1 MNNINKIAALACI
14 ALMGGMSACTDGND
28 WDADGSYAGTF
39 RPTSISC
46 EQTGKGETTVMFTFG
61 SVPGAT
67 SYQIEA
73 ATDTITADEV
83 NPDNIVAEVT
93 KSPATVDGFKME
105 TTYWTRIRA
114 ISPSG
119 NSKWIAAKKFTTE
132 AINVINSDL
141 TETTMTSVTVRWTGG
156 TALSKATI
164 EKQEELVR
172 EIEPTEEQKAA
183 GEMKI
188 TELQP
193 ATIYT
198 IKLWNGENRV
208 GMVSVITQS
217 GGPTGDYNITFDP
230 ASTMGEQLADVAAK
244 AAEDG
249 NDEYTVTVIIP
260 AGVEAMI
267 ADKPAEESTDEASA
281 LTLPAGMSVTFYG
294 ERGNAMDVVTIYK
307 SLNLDGRHSVVK
319 FQNLTVTGTDYG
331 FNQKCEIVRDVVV
344 GDVVVGAISVDSLI
358 FADCNIIDFAEQTF
372 IRTQGTAANAGQFG
386 NITLDNCVVTNCATK
401 YSFITLDGARAE
413 SIEIKNCTFNGINTN
428 DGKAFLSANKCT
440 SVPSSVKISDC
451 TFYNITS
458 NYFLDFKNDGT
469 AKMPETLMLTN
480 VLWGK
485 SAKPAASTKFIQASE
500 KDSDLADNL
509 SKCMAAADCSYA
521 IYYDADKNLDITK
534 SKIGKIDVSAISD
547 KSSADIFTDP
557 DNGDFTLK
565 TGCGIEKCGDPRWY

>member
-39 RPTSISC
+39 RPTSLSC

-73 ATDTITADEV
+73 STDTITADEV

-156 TALSKATI
+156 TALTKATV

-230 ASTMGEQLADVAAK
+230 ASTMGEQLADVAAE

-249 NDEYTVTVIIP
+249 NNEYTVTVIIP

-281 LTLPAGMSVTFYG
+281 LTLPGGMSVTFYG
-294 ERGNAMDVVTIYK
+294 ERGNAMDVVSIYK

-319 FQNLTVTGTDYG
+319 FQNLTVTGAGYLL
-331 FNQKCEIVRDVVV
+331 NQSNVC
-344 GDVVVGAISVDSLI
+344 AVDSLI
-358 FADCNIIDFAEQTF
+358 IEDCKVSGFTGNTF
-372 IRTQGTAANAGQFG
+372 IRTQGGSYEKTNAIGCLKLANSTF
-386 NITLDNCVVTNCATK
+386 DNCGKGYGFIHVDGTIINNIDIDGCTFSNICTTGKCFFMQSK
-401 YSFITLDGARAE
+401 YVQGIE
-413 SIEIKNCTFNGINTN
+413 SMRIKN
-428 DGKAFLSANKCT
+428 S
-440 SVPSSVKISDC
+440 
-451 TFYNITS
+451 TFYNYCGNAQYFIDFKDKSVGPATFELSNCIFGKTADETTNKNVRGTCDVDDHTS
-458 NYFLDFKNDGT
+458 NCKLLSDCFKVIKG
-469 AKMPETLMLTN
+469 
-480 VLWGK
+480 
-485 SAKPAASTKFIQASE
+485 
-500 KDSDLADNL
+500 
-509 SKCMAAADCSYA
+509 
-521 IYYDADKNLDITK
+521 ADKLE
-534 SKIGKIDVSAISD
+534 D

>member
-39 RPTSISC
+39 RPTSLSC

-141 TETTMTSVTVRWTGG
+141 TETTMNSVTVRWTGG
-156 TALSKATI
+156 TALTKATV

-183 GEMKI
+183 GELKI

-217 GGPTGDYNITFDP
+217 GGPTGDYNIKFDP
-230 ASTMGEQLADVAAK
+230 ASTMGEQLADVAAE

-260 AGVEAMI
+260 AGVEAKI

-319 FQNLTVTGTDYG
+319 FQNLTVTGTGYLL
-331 FNQKCEIVRDVVV
+331 NQSNVC
-344 GDVVVGAISVDSLI
+344 AVDSLI
-358 FADCNIIDFAEQTF
+358 IEDCKVSGFTGKTF
-372 IRTQGTAANAGQFG
+372 IRTQGGKYEEANAIGCLKLANSTF
-386 NITLDNCVVTNCATK
+386 DNCGKGYGFIHVDGTIINNIDIDGCTFSNICTTGKCFFMQSK
-401 YSFITLDGARAE
+401 YVQDIE
-413 SIEIKNCTFNGINTN
+413 SMRIKN
-428 DGKAFLSANKCT
+428 S
-440 SVPSSVKISDC
+440 
-451 TFYNITS
+451 TFYNYCGSGQYFIDFKDKSVGPAKFELSNCIFGKTADETTNKNVRGTCDNEGYTS
-458 NYFLDFKNDGT
+458 NCKLLSDCFKVIKG
-469 AKMPETLMLTN
+469 
-480 VLWGK
+480 
-485 SAKPAASTKFIQASE
+485 
-500 KDSDLADNL
+500 
-509 SKCMAAADCSYA
+509 
-521 IYYDADKNLDITK
+521 ADKLE
-534 SKIGKIDVSAISD
+534 D

-557 DNGDFTLK
+557 ENGDFTLK

>member
-39 RPTSISC
+39 RPTSLSC

-156 TALSKATI
+156 TALTKATV

-172 EIEPTEEQKAA
+172 EIVPTEEQKAA

-260 AGVEAMI
+260 AGVEAKI

-281 LTLPAGMSVTFYG
+281 LTLPAGMSVTFCG

-307 SLNLDGRHSVVK
+307 SLKLDGRHSVVK
-319 FQNLTVTGTDYG
+319 FQNLTVTGTGYLL
-331 FNQKCEIVRDVVV
+331 NQSNVC
-344 GDVVVGAISVDSLI
+344 AVDSLI
-358 FADCNIIDFAEQTF
+358 IEDCKVSGFTGNTF
-372 IRTQGTAANAGQFG
+372 IRTQGGSYEKTNAIGCLKLANSTF
-386 NITLDNCVVTNCATK
+386 DNCGKGYGFIHVDGTIINNIDIDGCTFSNICTTGKCFFMQSK
-401 YSFITLDGARAE
+401 YVQGIE
-413 SIEIKNCTFNGINTN
+413 SMRIKN
-428 DGKAFLSANKCT
+428 S
-440 SVPSSVKISDC
+440 
-451 TFYNITS
+451 TFYNYCG
-458 NYFLDFKNDGT
+458 NAQYFIDFKNKSVGPATFELSNCIFGKTADETPNKNVRGT
-469 AKMPETLMLTN
+469 CDNADYTSNCKLL
-480 VLWGK
+480 
-485 SAKPAASTKFIQASE
+485 
-500 KDSDLADNL
+500 SDCFKVIKGAVKLE
-509 SKCMAAADCSYA
+509 
-521 IYYDADKNLDITK
+521 
-534 SKIGKIDVSAISD
+534 D

-557 DNGDFTLK
+557 ENGDFTLK

>member
-39 RPTSISC
+39 RPTSLSC

-73 ATDTITADEV
+73 STDTITAEEV

-156 TALSKATI
+156 TALTNATV

-208 GMVSVITQS
+208 GMVSITTQS

-230 ASTMGEQLADVAAK
+230 ARTMGEQLADVAAE

-249 NDEYTVTVIIP
+249 NAEYTVTVIIP

-267 ADKPAEESTDEASA
+267 ADKPAEDSTDEASA
-281 LTLPAGMSVTFYG
+281 LTLPNGMSVTFYG
-294 ERGNAMDVVTIYK
+294 ERGNAMDVVSIYK
-307 SLNLDGRHSVVK
+307 QLNLDGRHSVVK
-319 FQNLTVTGTDYG
+319 FQNLTVTGTGYLL
-331 FNQKCEIVRDVVV
+331 NQSNVC
-344 GDVVVGAISVDSLI
+344 AVDSLI
-358 FADCNIIDFAEQTF
+358 IEDCKVSGFTGNTF
-372 IRTQGTAANAGQFG
+372 IRTQGGKYEATNAIGCLKLANSTF
-386 NITLDNCVVTNCATK
+386 DNCGKGYGFIHVDGTIINNIDIDGCTFSNICTTGKCFFMQSK
-401 YSFITLDGARAE
+401 YVQGIE
-413 SIEIKNCTFNGINTN
+413 SMRIKN
-428 DGKAFLSANKCT
+428 S
-440 SVPSSVKISDC
+440 
-451 TFYNITS
+451 TFYNYCGNAQYFIDFKDKSVGPETFELSNCIFGKTADETTNKNVRGTCDVADYTS
-458 NYFLDFKNDGT
+458 NCKLLSDCFKVIKG
-469 AKMPETLMLTN
+469 
-480 VLWGK
+480 
-485 SAKPAASTKFIQASE
+485 
-500 KDSDLADNL
+500 
-509 SKCMAAADCSYA
+509 
-521 IYYDADKNLDITK
+521 ADKLE
-534 SKIGKIDVSAISD
+534 D

>member
-39 RPTSISC
+39 RPTSLSC

-156 TALSKATI
+156 TAITKATV
-164 EKQEELVR
+164 ENQEELVR

-260 AGVEAMI
+260 AGVKAMI
-267 ADKPAEESTDEASA
+267 ADKPAEESTDKASA

-319 FQNLTVTGTDYG
+319 FQNLTVTGAGYLL
-331 FNQKCEIVRDVVV
+331 NQSNVC
-344 GDVVVGAISVDSLI
+344 AVDSLI
-358 FADCNIIDFAEQTF
+358 IEDCKVSGFTGNTF
-372 IRTQGTAANAGQFG
+372 IRTQGGKYEATNAIGCLKLANSTF
-386 NITLDNCVVTNCATK
+386 DNCGKGYGFIHVDGTIINNIDIDGCTFSNICTTGKCFFMQSK
-401 YSFITLDGARAE
+401 YVQDIE
-413 SIEIKNCTFNGINTN
+413 SMRIKN
-428 DGKAFLSANKCT
+428 S
-440 SVPSSVKISDC
+440 
-451 TFYNITS
+451 TFYNYCGNGQYFIDFKDKSAGPATFELSNCIFGKTADETTNKNVRGTCDVADYTS
-458 NYFLDFKNDGT
+458 NCKLLSDCFKVIKG
-469 AKMPETLMLTN
+469 
-480 VLWGK
+480 
-485 SAKPAASTKFIQASE
+485 
-500 KDSDLADNL
+500 
-509 SKCMAAADCSYA
+509 
-521 IYYDADKNLDITK
+521 ADKLE
-534 SKIGKIDVSAISD
+534 D

>member
-1 MNNINKIAALACI
+1 MNNIKKIAALACI

-39 RPTSISC
+39 RPTSLSC

-156 TALSKATI
+156 TVLTKATV

-260 AGVEAMI
+260 AGVEAKI
-267 ADKPAEESTDEASA
+267 ADKPAEGSSDEASA
-281 LTLPAGMSVTFYG
+281 LTLPDGMSVTFYG

-319 FQNLTVTGTDYG
+319 FQNLTVTGAGYLL
-331 FNQKCEIVRDVVV
+331 NQSNVC
-344 GDVVVGAISVDSLI
+344 AVDSLI
-358 FADCNIIDFAEQTF
+358 IEDCKVSGFTGNTF
-372 IRTQGTAANAGQFG
+372 IRTQGGSYEKTNAIGCLKLANSTF
-386 NITLDNCVVTNCATK
+386 DNCGKGYGFIHVDGTIINNIDIDGCTFSNICTTGKCFFMQSK
-401 YSFITLDGARAE
+401 YVQGIE
-413 SIEIKNCTFNGINTN
+413 SMRIKN
-428 DGKAFLSANKCT
+428 S
-440 SVPSSVKISDC
+440 
-451 TFYNITS
+451 TFYNYCGNAQYFIDFKDKSVGPETFELSNCIFGKTADETTNKNVRGTCDVADHTS
-458 NYFLDFKNDGT
+458 NCKLLSDCFKVIKG
-469 AKMPETLMLTN
+469 
-480 VLWGK
+480 
-485 SAKPAASTKFIQASE
+485 
-500 KDSDLADNL
+500 
-509 SKCMAAADCSYA
+509 
-521 IYYDADKNLDITK
+521 ADKLE
-534 SKIGKIDVSAISD
+534 D

>member
-39 RPTSISC
+39 RPTSLSC

-73 ATDTITADEV
+73 STDTITAEEV

-156 TALSKATI
+156 TALTKATV

-260 AGVEAMI
+260 AGVEAKI
-267 ADKPAEESTDEASA
+267 ADKPAEGSTDEASA
-281 LTLPAGMSVTFYG
+281 LTLPDGMSVTFYG

-319 FQNLTVTGTDYG
+319 FQNLTVKGAGYLL
-331 FNQKCEIVRDVVV
+331 NQSNVC
-344 GDVVVGAISVDSLI
+344 AVDSLI
-358 FADCNIIDFAEQTF
+358 IEDCKVSGFTGNTF
-372 IRTQGTAANAGQFG
+372 IRTQGGSYEKTNAIGCLKLANSTF
-386 NITLDNCVVTNCATK
+386 DNCGKGYGFIHVDGTIINNIDIDGCTFSNICTTGKCFFMQSK
-401 YSFITLDGARAE
+401 YVQGIE
-413 SIEIKNCTFNGINTN
+413 SMRIKN
-428 DGKAFLSANKCT
+428 S
-440 SVPSSVKISDC
+440 
-451 TFYNITS
+451 TFYNYCG
-458 NYFLDFKNDGT
+458 NAQYFIDFKNKSVGPATFELSNCIFGKTADETPNKNVRGT
-469 AKMPETLMLTN
+469 CDNADYTSNCKLL
-480 VLWGK
+480 
-485 SAKPAASTKFIQASE
+485 
-500 KDSDLADNL
+500 SDCFKVIKGAVKLE
-509 SKCMAAADCSYA
+509 
-521 IYYDADKNLDITK
+521 
-534 SKIGKIDVSAISD
+534 D

-557 DNGDFTLK
+557 ENGDFTLK

>member
-39 RPTSISC
+39 RPTSLSC

-156 TALSKATI
+156 TALTKATV

-249 NDEYTVTVIIP
+249 NDKYTVTVIIP

-319 FQNLTVTGTDYG
+319 FQNLTVKGAGYLL
-331 FNQKCEIVRDVVV
+331 NQSNVC
-344 GDVVVGAISVDSLI
+344 AVDSLI
-358 FADCNIIDFAEQTF
+358 IEDCKVSGFTGNTF
-372 IRTQGTAANAGQFG
+372 IRTQGGSYEKTNAIGCLKLANSTF
-386 NITLDNCVVTNCATK
+386 DNCGKGYGFIHVDGTIINNIDIDGCTFSNICTTGKCFFMQSK
-401 YSFITLDGARAE
+401 YVQGIE
-413 SIEIKNCTFNGINTN
+413 SMRIKN
-428 DGKAFLSANKCT
+428 S
-440 SVPSSVKISDC
+440 
-451 TFYNITS
+451 TFYNYCG
-458 NYFLDFKNDGT
+458 NAQYFIDFKNKSVGPATFELSNCIFGKTADETPNKNVRGT
-469 AKMPETLMLTN
+469 CDNADYTSNCKLL
-480 VLWGK
+480 
-485 SAKPAASTKFIQASE
+485 
-500 KDSDLADNL
+500 SDCFKVIKGAVKLE
-509 SKCMAAADCSYA
+509 
-521 IYYDADKNLDITK
+521 
-534 SKIGKIDVSAISD
+534 D

-557 DNGDFTLK
+557 ENGDFTLK

>member
-39 RPTSISC
+39 RPTSLSC

-156 TALSKATI
+156 TALTKATV

-172 EIEPTEEQKAA
+172 EIVPTEEQKAA

-249 NDEYTVTVIIP
+249 NDKYTVTVIIP

-319 FQNLTVTGTDYG
+319 FQNLTVKGAGYLL
-331 FNQKCEIVRDVVV
+331 NQSNVC
-344 GDVVVGAISVDSLI
+344 AVDSLI
-358 FADCNIIDFAEQTF
+358 IEDCKVSGFTGNTF
-372 IRTQGTAANAGQFG
+372 IRTQGGSYEKTNAIGCLKLANSTF
-386 NITLDNCVVTNCATK
+386 DNCGKGYGFIHVDGTIINNIDIDGCTFSNICTTGKCFFMQSK
-401 YSFITLDGARAE
+401 YVQGIE
-413 SIEIKNCTFNGINTN
+413 SMRIKN
-428 DGKAFLSANKCT
+428 S
-440 SVPSSVKISDC
+440 
-451 TFYNITS
+451 TFYNYCG
-458 NYFLDFKNDGT
+458 NAQYFIDFKNKSVGPATFELSNCIFGKTADETPNKNVRGT
-469 AKMPETLMLTN
+469 CDNADYTSNCKLL
-480 VLWGK
+480 
-485 SAKPAASTKFIQASE
+485 
-500 KDSDLADNL
+500 SDCFKVIKGAVKLE
-509 SKCMAAADCSYA
+509 
-521 IYYDADKNLDITK
+521 
-534 SKIGKIDVSAISD
+534 D

-557 DNGDFTLK
+557 ENGDFTLK

>member
-39 RPTSISC
+39 RPTSLSC

-156 TALSKATI
+156 TALTKATI

-294 ERGNAMDVVTIYK
+294 ERGNAMDKVTIYK
-307 SLNLDGRHSVVK
+307 SVNLDGRHAMVK
-319 FQNLTVTGTDYG
+319 FQNLTVTGTGYLV
-331 FNQKCEIVRDVVV
+331 NQSAVC
-344 GDVVVGAISVDSLI
+344 SVDSFVVQDCKVSGFVGNTFFRSQGGTYDATNTVKALVLKNSI
-358 FADCNIIDFAEQTF
+358 FSNCGKGYGF
-372 IRTQGTAANAGQFG
+372 IQ
-386 NITLDNCVVTNCATK
+386 
-401 YSFITLDGARAE
+401 LDGTFV
-413 SIEIKNCTFNGINTN
+413 NNLLVDGCTFSDICVT
-428 DGKAFLSANKCT
+428 GKCFFMMSKYVQASESLIIRNS
-440 SVPSSVKISDC
+440 
-451 TFYNITS
+451 TFYNFCGSGQYLI
-458 NYFLDFKNDGT
+458 DFKDKANGPAT
-469 AKMPETLMLTN
+469 FELTN
-480 VLWGK
+480 VLFGK
-485 SAKPAASTKFIQASE
+485 TADDVTNKNVRGTCDVADYTSNCKLL
-500 KDSDLADNL
+500 SDCF
-509 SKCMAAADCSYA
+509 KV
-521 IYYDADKNLDITK
+521 IKGADKLE
-534 SKIGKIDVSAISD
+534 D

>member
-39 RPTSISC
+39 RPTSLSC

-73 ATDTITADEV
+73 STDTITADEV

-156 TALSKATI
+156 TALTKATV

-230 ASTMGEQLADVAAK
+230 ASTMGEQLADVAAE

-249 NDEYTVTVIIP
+249 NNEYTVTVIIP

-281 LTLPAGMSVTFYG
+281 LTLPGGMSVTFYG
-294 ERGNAMDVVTIYK
+294 ERGNAMDVVSIYK

-319 FQNLTVTGTDYG
+319 FQNLTVTGAGYLL
-331 FNQKCEIVRDVVV
+331 NQSNVC
-344 GDVVVGAISVDSLI
+344 AVDSLI
-358 FADCNIIDFAEQTF
+358 IEDCKVSGFTGNTF
-372 IRTQGTAANAGQFG
+372 IRTQGGSYEKTNAIGCLKLANSTF
-386 NITLDNCVVTNCATK
+386 DNCGKGYGFIHVDGTIINNIDIDGCTFSNICTTGKCFFMQSK
-401 YSFITLDGARAE
+401 YVQGIE
-413 SIEIKNCTFNGINTN
+413 SMRIKN
-428 DGKAFLSANKCT
+428 S
-440 SVPSSVKISDC
+440 
-451 TFYNITS
+451 TFYNYCGNAQYFIDFKDKSVGPATFELSNCIFGKTADETANKNVRGTCDNAGYTS
-458 NYFLDFKNDGT
+458 NCKLLSDCFKVIKG
-469 AKMPETLMLTN
+469 
-480 VLWGK
+480 
-485 SAKPAASTKFIQASE
+485 
-500 KDSDLADNL
+500 
-509 SKCMAAADCSYA
+509 
-521 IYYDADKNLDITK
+521 ADKLE
-534 SKIGKIDVSAISD
+534 D

>member
-39 RPTSISC
+39 RPTSLSC

-73 ATDTITADEV
+73 STDTITAEEV

-156 TALSKATI
+156 TALTKATI

-172 EIEPTEEQKAA
+172 KIEPTEEQKAA

-319 FQNLTVTGTDYG
+319 FQNLTVTGAGYLL
-331 FNQKCEIVRDVVV
+331 NQSNVC
-344 GDVVVGAISVDSLI
+344 AVDSLI
-358 FADCNIIDFAEQTF
+358 IEDCKVSGFTGNTF
-372 IRTQGTAANAGQFG
+372 IRTQGGKYEATNAIGCLKLANSTF
-386 NITLDNCVVTNCATK
+386 DNCGKGYGFIHVDGTIINNIDIDGCTFSNICTTGKCFFMQSK
-401 YSFITLDGARAE
+401 YVQGIE
-413 SIEIKNCTFNGINTN
+413 SMRIKN
-428 DGKAFLSANKCT
+428 S
-440 SVPSSVKISDC
+440 
-451 TFYNITS
+451 TFYNYCGNAQYFIDFKDKSVGPETFELSNCIFGKTADETTNKNVRGTCDVADHTS
-458 NYFLDFKNDGT
+458 NCKLLSDCFKVIKG
-469 AKMPETLMLTN
+469 
-480 VLWGK
+480 
-485 SAKPAASTKFIQASE
+485 
-500 KDSDLADNL
+500 
-509 SKCMAAADCSYA
+509 
-521 IYYDADKNLDITK
+521 ADKLE
-534 SKIGKIDVSAISD
+534 D

>member
-1 MNNINKIAALACI
+1 MNNIKKIAALACI

-39 RPTSISC
+39 RPTSLSC

-141 TETTMTSVTVRWTGG
+141 TETTMNSVTVRWTGG
-156 TALSKATI
+156 TALTKATV

-183 GEMKI
+183 GELKI

-230 ASTMGEQLADVAAK
+230 ASTMGEQLADVAAE

-260 AGVEAMI
+260 AGVEAKI

-319 FQNLTVTGTDYG
+319 FQNLTVTGRGYLL
-331 FNQKCEIVRDVVV
+331 NQSNVC
-344 GDVVVGAISVDSLI
+344 AVDSLI
-358 FADCNIIDFAEQTF
+358 IEDCKVSGFTGNTF
-372 IRTQGTAANAGQFG
+372 IRTQGGKYEATNAIDCLKLANSTF
-386 NITLDNCVVTNCATK
+386 DNCGKGYGFIHVDGTIINNIDIDGCTFSNICTTGKCFFMQSK
-401 YSFITLDGARAE
+401 YVQGIE
-413 SIEIKNCTFNGINTN
+413 SMRIKN
-428 DGKAFLSANKCT
+428 S
-440 SVPSSVKISDC
+440 
-451 TFYNITS
+451 TFYNYCGNGQYFIDFKDKSAGPATFELSNCIFGKTADETTTKNVRGTCDVADYTS
-458 NYFLDFKNDGT
+458 NCKLLSDCFKVIKG
-469 AKMPETLMLTN
+469 
-480 VLWGK
+480 
-485 SAKPAASTKFIQASE
+485 
-500 KDSDLADNL
+500 
-509 SKCMAAADCSYA
+509 
-521 IYYDADKNLDITK
+521 ADKLE
-534 SKIGKIDVSAISD
+534 D

-557 DNGDFTLK
+557 DNGDFTLQ

>member
-39 RPTSISC
+39 RPTSLSC

-141 TETTMTSVTVRWTGG
+141 TETTMTSVTIRWTGG
-156 TALSKATI
+156 TALTKATV

-267 ADKPAEESTDEASA
+267 ADKPAEGSTDEASA
-281 LTLPAGMSVTFYG
+281 LTLPDSMSVTFYG

-319 FQNLTVTGTDYG
+319 FQNLTVKGAGYLL
-331 FNQKCEIVRDVVV
+331 NQSNVC
-344 GDVVVGAISVDSLI
+344 AVDSLI
-358 FADCNIIDFAEQTF
+358 IEDCEVSGFTGNTF
-372 IRTQGTAANAGQFG
+372 IRTQGGKYEATNAIGCLKLANSTF
-386 NITLDNCVVTNCATK
+386 DNCGKGYGFIQVDGTIINNIDIDGCTFSNICTTGKCFFMQSK
-401 YSFITLDGARAE
+401 YVQNIE
-413 SIEIKNCTFNGINTN
+413 SMRIKN
-428 DGKAFLSANKCT
+428 S
-440 SVPSSVKISDC
+440 
-451 TFYNITS
+451 TFYNYCGNAQYFIDFKDKSAGPATFELSNCIFGKTADETANKNVRGTCDNAGYTS
-458 NYFLDFKNDGT
+458 NCKLLSDCFKVIKG
-469 AKMPETLMLTN
+469 AYKLE
-480 VLWGK
+480 
-485 SAKPAASTKFIQASE
+485 
-500 KDSDLADNL
+500 
-509 SKCMAAADCSYA
+509 
-521 IYYDADKNLDITK
+521 
-534 SKIGKIDVSAISD
+534 D

-557 DNGDFTLK
+557 DNGNFTLK

>member
-39 RPTSISC
+39 RPTSLSC

-156 TALSKATI
+156 TALTKATV

-217 GGPTGDYNITFDP
+217 GGPTGDYNIKFDP

-267 ADKPAEESTDEASA
+267 ADKPAEGSTDEASA
-281 LTLPAGMSVTFYG
+281 LTLPDGMSVTFYG

-307 SLNLDGRHSVVK
+307 QLNLDGRHSVVK
-319 FQNLTVTGTDYG
+319 FQNLTVTGTGYLL
-331 FNQKCEIVRDVVV
+331 NQSNVC
-344 GDVVVGAISVDSLI
+344 AVDSLI
-358 FADCNIIDFAEQTF
+358 IEDCKVSGFTGNTF
-372 IRTQGTAANAGQFG
+372 IRTQGGKYEATNAIGCLKLANSTF
-386 NITLDNCVVTNCATK
+386 DNCGKGYGFIHVDGTIINNIDIDGCTFSNICTTGKCFFMQSK
-401 YSFITLDGARAE
+401 YVQDIE
-413 SIEIKNCTFNGINTN
+413 SMRIKN
-428 DGKAFLSANKCT
+428 S
-440 SVPSSVKISDC
+440 
-451 TFYNITS
+451 TFYNYCGSGQYFIDFKDKSAGPATFKLSNCIFGKTADETTNKNVRGTCDVANYTS
-458 NYFLDFKNDGT
+458 NCKLLSDCFKVIKG
-469 AKMPETLMLTN
+469 
-480 VLWGK
+480 
-485 SAKPAASTKFIQASE
+485 
-500 KDSDLADNL
+500 
-509 SKCMAAADCSYA
+509 
-521 IYYDADKNLDITK
+521 ADKLK
-534 SKIGKIDVSAISD
+534 D

-557 DNGDFTLK
+557 ENGDFTLK

>member
-1 MNNINKIAALACI
+1 MNNIKKIAALACI

-39 RPTSISC
+39 RPTSLSC

-156 TALSKATI
+156 TALTKATI

-172 EIEPTEEQKAA
+172 EIKPTEEQKAA

-319 FQNLTVTGTDYG
+319 FQNLTVTGAGYLL
-331 FNQKCEIVRDVVV
+331 NQSNVC
-344 GDVVVGAISVDSLI
+344 AVDSLI
-358 FADCNIIDFAEQTF
+358 IEDCKVSGFTGNTF
-372 IRTQGTAANAGQFG
+372 IRTQGGKYEATNAIGCLKLANSTF
-386 NITLDNCVVTNCATK
+386 DNCGKGYGFIHVDGTIINNIDIDGCTFSNICTTGKCFFMQSK
-401 YSFITLDGARAE
+401 YVQDIE
-413 SIEIKNCTFNGINTN
+413 SMRIKN
-428 DGKAFLSANKCT
+428 S
-440 SVPSSVKISDC
+440 
-451 TFYNITS
+451 TFYNYCGSGQYFIDFKDKSAGPATFELSNCIFGKTADETAKKNVRGTCDVADHTS
-458 NYFLDFKNDGT
+458 NCKLLSDCFKVIKG
-469 AKMPETLMLTN
+469 
-480 VLWGK
+480 
-485 SAKPAASTKFIQASE
+485 
-500 KDSDLADNL
+500 
-509 SKCMAAADCSYA
+509 
-521 IYYDADKNLDITK
+521 ADKLE
-534 SKIGKIDVSAISD
+534 D

>member
-39 RPTSISC
+39 RPTSLSC

-156 TALSKATI
+156 TALTKATV

-294 ERGNAMDVVTIYK
+294 ERGNAMDVVSIYK

-319 FQNLTVTGTDYG
+319 FQNLTVTGAGYLL
-331 FNQKCEIVRDVVV
+331 NQSNVC
-344 GDVVVGAISVDSLI
+344 AVDSLI
-358 FADCNIIDFAEQTF
+358 IEDCKVSGFTGNTF
-372 IRTQGTAANAGQFG
+372 IRTQGGKYEATNAIGCLKLANSTF
-386 NITLDNCVVTNCATK
+386 DNCGKGYGFIHVDGTIINNIDIDGCTFSNICTTGKCFFMQSK
-401 YSFITLDGARAE
+401 YVQGIE
-413 SIEIKNCTFNGINTN
+413 SMRIKN
-428 DGKAFLSANKCT
+428 S
-440 SVPSSVKISDC
+440 
-451 TFYNITS
+451 TFYNYCGNAQYFIDFKDKSVGPETFELSNCIFGKTADETPNKNVRGTCDVADYTS
-458 NYFLDFKNDGT
+458 NCKLLSDCFKVIKG
-469 AKMPETLMLTN
+469 
-480 VLWGK
+480 
-485 SAKPAASTKFIQASE
+485 
-500 KDSDLADNL
+500 
-509 SKCMAAADCSYA
+509 
-521 IYYDADKNLDITK
+521 ADKLE
-534 SKIGKIDVSAISD
+534 D

-557 DNGDFTLK
+557 DKGDFTLK

>member
-1 MNNINKIAALACI
+1 MNNIRKIAALACI

-39 RPTSISC
+39 RPTSLSC

-73 ATDTITADEV
+73 STDTITADEV

-156 TALSKATI
+156 TALTKATV

-172 EIEPTEEQKAA
+172 EIDPTEEQKAA

-230 ASTMGEQLADVAAK
+230 ASTMGEQLADVAAE

-249 NDEYTVTVIIP
+249 NNEYTVTVIIP

-281 LTLPAGMSVTFYG
+281 LTLPGGMSVTFYG
-294 ERGNAMDVVTIYK
+294 ERGNAMDVVSIYK
-307 SLNLDGRHSVVK
+307 SLNLDSCHSVVK
-319 FQNLTVTGTDYG
+319 FQNLTVTGAGYLL
-331 FNQKCEIVRDVVV
+331 NQSNVC
-344 GDVVVGAISVDSLI
+344 AVDSLI
-358 FADCNIIDFAEQTF
+358 IEDCKVSGFTGNTF
-372 IRTQGTAANAGQFG
+372 IRTQGGSYEKTNAIGCLKLANSTF
-386 NITLDNCVVTNCATK
+386 DNCGKGYGFIHVDGTIINNIDIDGCTFSNICTTGKCFFMQSK
-401 YSFITLDGARAE
+401 YVQGIE
-413 SIEIKNCTFNGINTN
+413 SMRIKN
-428 DGKAFLSANKCT
+428 S
-440 SVPSSVKISDC
+440 
-451 TFYNITS
+451 TFYNYCGNAQYFIDFKDKSVGPATFELSNCIFGKTADETTNKNVRGTCDVDDHTS
-458 NYFLDFKNDGT
+458 NCKLLSDCFKVIKG
-469 AKMPETLMLTN
+469 
-480 VLWGK
+480 
-485 SAKPAASTKFIQASE
+485 
-500 KDSDLADNL
+500 
-509 SKCMAAADCSYA
+509 
-521 IYYDADKNLDITK
+521 ADKLE
-534 SKIGKIDVSAISD
+534 D

>member
-39 RPTSISC
+39 RPTSLSC

-73 ATDTITADEV
+73 ATDTITAEEV

-156 TALSKATI
+156 TALTKATV

-208 GMVSVITQS
+208 GMVSITTQS

-230 ASTMGEQLADVAAK
+230 ARTMGEQLADVAAK

-319 FQNLTVTGTDYG
+319 FQNLTVTGAGYLL
-331 FNQKCEIVRDVVV
+331 NQSNVC
-344 GDVVVGAISVDSLI
+344 AVDSLI
-358 FADCNIIDFAEQTF
+358 IEDCKVSGFTGNTF
-372 IRTQGTAANAGQFG
+372 IRTQGGKYEATNAIGCLKLANSTF
-386 NITLDNCVVTNCATK
+386 DNCGKGYGFIHVDGTIINNIDIDGCTFSNICTTGKCFFMQSK
-401 YSFITLDGARAE
+401 YVQGIE
-413 SIEIKNCTFNGINTN
+413 SMRIKN
-428 DGKAFLSANKCT
+428 S
-440 SVPSSVKISDC
+440 
-451 TFYNITS
+451 TFYNYCGNGQYFIDFKDKSAGPATFELSNCLFGMTADETANKNVRGTCDNADYTS
-458 NYFLDFKNDGT
+458 NCKLLSDCFKVIKG
-469 AKMPETLMLTN
+469 
-480 VLWGK
+480 
-485 SAKPAASTKFIQASE
+485 
-500 KDSDLADNL
+500 
-509 SKCMAAADCSYA
+509 
-521 IYYDADKNLDITK
+521 ADKLE
-534 SKIGKIDVSAISD
+534 D

>member
-39 RPTSISC
+39 RPTSLSC

-156 TALSKATI
+156 TALTKATV

-260 AGVEAMI
+260 AGVEAKI
-267 ADKPAEESTDEASA
+267 ADKPAEGSSDEASA
-281 LTLPAGMSVTFYG
+281 LTLPDGMSVTFYG

-319 FQNLTVTGTDYG
+319 FQNLTVTGAGYLL
-331 FNQKCEIVRDVVV
+331 NQSNVC
-344 GDVVVGAISVDSLI
+344 AVDSLI
-358 FADCNIIDFAEQTF
+358 IEDCKVSGFTGNTF
-372 IRTQGTAANAGQFG
+372 IRTQGGKYEATNAIGCLKLANSTF
-386 NITLDNCVVTNCATK
+386 DNCGKGYGFIHVDGTIINNIDIDGCTFSNICTTGKCFFMQSK
-401 YSFITLDGARAE
+401 YVQGIE
-413 SIEIKNCTFNGINTN
+413 SMRIKN
-428 DGKAFLSANKCT
+428 S
-440 SVPSSVKISDC
+440 
-451 TFYNITS
+451 TFYNYCGSGQYFIDFKDKSVGPETFELSNCIFGKTADETTNKNVRGTCDVADYTS
-458 NYFLDFKNDGT
+458 NCKLLSDCFKVIKG
-469 AKMPETLMLTN
+469 
-480 VLWGK
+480 
-485 SAKPAASTKFIQASE
+485 
-500 KDSDLADNL
+500 
-509 SKCMAAADCSYA
+509 
-521 IYYDADKNLDITK
+521 ADKLE
-534 SKIGKIDVSAISD
+534 D

>member
-39 RPTSISC
+39 RPTSLSC

-73 ATDTITADEV
+73 STDTITAEEV

-156 TALSKATI
+156 TALTKATV

-230 ASTMGEQLADVAAK
+230 ASTMGEQLADVAAE

-249 NDEYTVTVIIP
+249 NNEYTVTVIIP

-281 LTLPAGMSVTFYG
+281 LTLPGGMSVTFYG

-307 SLNLDGRHSVVK
+307 SLNLDSCHSVVK
-319 FQNLTVTGTDYG
+319 FQNLTVTGTGYLL
-331 FNQKCEIVRDVVV
+331 NQSNVC
-344 GDVVVGAISVDSLI
+344 AVDSLI
-358 FADCNIIDFAEQTF
+358 IEDCKVSGFTGNTF
-372 IRTQGTAANAGQFG
+372 IRTQGGSYEKTNAIGCLKLANSTF
-386 NITLDNCVVTNCATK
+386 DNCGKGYGFIHVDGTIINNIDIDGCTFSNICTTGKCFFMQSK
-401 YSFITLDGARAE
+401 YVQGIE
-413 SIEIKNCTFNGINTN
+413 SMRIKN
-428 DGKAFLSANKCT
+428 S
-440 SVPSSVKISDC
+440 
-451 TFYNITS
+451 TFYNYCGNAQYFIDFKDKSVGPATFELSNCIFGKTADETTNKNVRGTCDVDDHTS
-458 NYFLDFKNDGT
+458 NCKLLSDCFKVIKG
-469 AKMPETLMLTN
+469 
-480 VLWGK
+480 
-485 SAKPAASTKFIQASE
+485 
-500 KDSDLADNL
+500 
-509 SKCMAAADCSYA
+509 
-521 IYYDADKNLDITK
+521 ADKLE
-534 SKIGKIDVSAISD
+534 D

>member
-39 RPTSISC
+39 RPTSLSC

-73 ATDTITADEV
+73 STDTITADEV

-156 TALSKATI
+156 TALTKATV

-319 FQNLTVTGTDYG
+319 FQNLTVTGAGYLL
-331 FNQKCEIVRDVVV
+331 NQSNVC
-344 GDVVVGAISVDSLI
+344 AVDSLI
-358 FADCNIIDFAEQTF
+358 IEDCKVSGFTGNTF
-372 IRTQGTAANAGQFG
+372 IRTQGGKYEATNAIGCLKLANSTF
-386 NITLDNCVVTNCATK
+386 DNCGKGYGFIHVDGTIINNIDIDGCTFSNICTTGKCFFMQSK
-401 YSFITLDGARAE
+401 YVQGIE
-413 SIEIKNCTFNGINTN
+413 SMRIKN
-428 DGKAFLSANKCT
+428 S
-440 SVPSSVKISDC
+440 
-451 TFYNITS
+451 TFYNYCGNAQYFIDFKDKSAGPETFELSNCIFGKTADETTNKNVRGTCDNADYTS
-458 NYFLDFKNDGT
+458 NCKLLSDCFKVIKG
-469 AKMPETLMLTN
+469 AVKLE
-480 VLWGK
+480 
-485 SAKPAASTKFIQASE
+485 
-500 KDSDLADNL
+500 
-509 SKCMAAADCSYA
+509 
-521 IYYDADKNLDITK
+521 
-534 SKIGKIDVSAISD
+534 D

-557 DNGDFTLK
+557 ENGDFTLK

>member
-39 RPTSISC
+39 RPTSLSC

-73 ATDTITADEV
+73 ATDTITAEEV

-156 TALSKATI
+156 TALTKATV

-193 ATIYT
+193 ATIYS

-319 FQNLTVTGTDYG
+319 FQNLTVTGAGYLL
-331 FNQKCEIVRDVVV
+331 NQSNVC
-344 GDVVVGAISVDSLI
+344 AVDSLI
-358 FADCNIIDFAEQTF
+358 IEDCKVSGFTGNTF
-372 IRTQGTAANAGQFG
+372 VRTQGGKYEATNAIGCLKLANSTF
-386 NITLDNCVVTNCATK
+386 DNCGKGYGFIHVDGTIINNIDIDGCTFSNICTTGKCFFMQSK
-401 YSFITLDGARAE
+401 YVQDIE
-413 SIEIKNCTFNGINTN
+413 SMRIKN
-428 DGKAFLSANKCT
+428 S
-440 SVPSSVKISDC
+440 
-451 TFYNITS
+451 TFYNYCGNGQYFIDFKDKSAGPATFELSNCIFGKTADETTNKNVRGTCDVADHTS
-458 NYFLDFKNDGT
+458 NCKLLSDCFKVIKG
-469 AKMPETLMLTN
+469 
-480 VLWGK
+480 
-485 SAKPAASTKFIQASE
+485 
-500 KDSDLADNL
+500 
-509 SKCMAAADCSYA
+509 
-521 IYYDADKNLDITK
+521 ADKLE
-534 SKIGKIDVSAISD
+534 D

>member
-39 RPTSISC
+39 RPTSLSC

-73 ATDTITADEV
+73 STDTITAEEV

-156 TALSKATI
+156 TALTKATV

-267 ADKPAEESTDEASA
+267 ADKPAEGSSDEASA
-281 LTLPAGMSVTFYG
+281 LTLPDGMSVTFYG

-319 FQNLTVTGTDYG
+319 FQNLTVTGAGYLL
-331 FNQKCEIVRDVVV
+331 NQSNVC
-344 GDVVVGAISVDSLI
+344 AVDSLI
-358 FADCNIIDFAEQTF
+358 IEDCKVSGFTGNTF
-372 IRTQGTAANAGQFG
+372 IRTQGGSYEKTNAIGCLKLANSTF
-386 NITLDNCVVTNCATK
+386 DNCGKGYGFIHVDGTIINNIDIDGCTFSNICTTGKCFFMQSK
-401 YSFITLDGARAE
+401 YVQGIE
-413 SIEIKNCTFNGINTN
+413 SMRIKN
-428 DGKAFLSANKCT
+428 S
-440 SVPSSVKISDC
+440 
-451 TFYNITS
+451 TFYNYCGNAQYFIDFKDKSVGPETFELSNCIFGKTADETTNKNVRGTCDVADHTS
-458 NYFLDFKNDGT
+458 NCKLLSDCFKVIKG
-469 AKMPETLMLTN
+469 AYKLE
-480 VLWGK
+480 
-485 SAKPAASTKFIQASE
+485 
-500 KDSDLADNL
+500 
-509 SKCMAAADCSYA
+509 
-521 IYYDADKNLDITK
+521 
-534 SKIGKIDVSAISD
+534 D

>member
-39 RPTSISC
+39 RPTSLSC

-156 TALSKATI
+156 TALTKTTI

-172 EIEPTEEQKAA
+172 KIEPTEEQKAA

-319 FQNLTVTGTDYG
+319 FQNLTVTGAGYLL
-331 FNQKCEIVRDVVV
+331 NQSNVC
-344 GDVVVGAISVDSLI
+344 AVDSLI
-358 FADCNIIDFAEQTF
+358 IEDCKVSGFTGNTF
-372 IRTQGTAANAGQFG
+372 IRTQGGKYEATNAIGCLKLANSTF
-386 NITLDNCVVTNCATK
+386 DNCGKGYGFIHVDGTIINNIDIDGCTFSNICTTGKCFFMQSK
-401 YSFITLDGARAE
+401 YVQDIE
-413 SIEIKNCTFNGINTN
+413 SMRIKN
-428 DGKAFLSANKCT
+428 S
-440 SVPSSVKISDC
+440 
-451 TFYNITS
+451 TFYNYCGSGQYFIDFKAKSAGPATFELSNCIFGKTADETANKNVRGTCDNADYTS
-458 NYFLDFKNDGT
+458 NCKLLSDCFKVIKG
-469 AKMPETLMLTN
+469 
-480 VLWGK
+480 
-485 SAKPAASTKFIQASE
+485 
-500 KDSDLADNL
+500 
-509 SKCMAAADCSYA
+509 
-521 IYYDADKNLDITK
+521 ADKLE
-534 SKIGKIDVSAISD
+534 D
-547 KSSADIFTDP
+547 KSSAVIFTDP

>member
-39 RPTSISC
+39 RPTSLSC

-156 TALSKATI
+156 TALTKATV

-267 ADKPAEESTDEASA
+267 ADKPAEGSSDEASA
-281 LTLPAGMSVTFYG
+281 LTLPDGMSVTFYG

-319 FQNLTVTGTDYG
+319 FQNLTVTGAGYLL
-331 FNQKCEIVRDVVV
+331 NQSNVC
-344 GDVVVGAISVDSLI
+344 AVDSLI
-358 FADCNIIDFAEQTF
+358 IEDCKVSGFTGNTF
-372 IRTQGTAANAGQFG
+372 IRTQGGSYEKTNAIGCLKLANSTF
-386 NITLDNCVVTNCATK
+386 DNCGKGYGFIHVDGTIINNIDIDGCTFSNICTTGKCFFMQSK
-401 YSFITLDGARAE
+401 YVQGIE
-413 SIEIKNCTFNGINTN
+413 SMRIKN
-428 DGKAFLSANKCT
+428 S
-440 SVPSSVKISDC
+440 
-451 TFYNITS
+451 TFYNYCGNAQYFIDFKDKSVGPETFELSNCIFGKTADETTNKNVRGTCDVADHTS
-458 NYFLDFKNDGT
+458 NCKLLSDCFKVIKG
-469 AKMPETLMLTN
+469 AYKLE
-480 VLWGK
+480 
-485 SAKPAASTKFIQASE
+485 
-500 KDSDLADNL
+500 
-509 SKCMAAADCSYA
+509 
-521 IYYDADKNLDITK
+521 
-534 SKIGKIDVSAISD
+534 D

>member
-39 RPTSISC
+39 RPTSLSC

-156 TALSKATI
+156 TALTKATV

-193 ATIYT
+193 ATIYS

-267 ADKPAEESTDEASA
+267 ADKPAEKSTDEASA
-281 LTLPAGMSVTFYG
+281 LTLPDSMSVTFYG

-319 FQNLTVTGTDYG
+319 FQNLTVTGAGYLL
-331 FNQKCEIVRDVVV
+331 NQSNVC
-344 GDVVVGAISVDSLI
+344 AVDSLI
-358 FADCNIIDFAEQTF
+358 IEDCKVSGFTGNTF
-372 IRTQGTAANAGQFG
+372 IRTQGGKYEATNAIGCLKLANSTF
-386 NITLDNCVVTNCATK
+386 DNCGKGYGFIHVDGTIINNIDIDGCTFSNICTTGKCFFMQSK
-401 YSFITLDGARAE
+401 YVPGIE
-413 SIEIKNCTFNGINTN
+413 SMRIKN
-428 DGKAFLSANKCT
+428 S
-440 SVPSSVKISDC
+440 
-451 TFYNITS
+451 TFYNYCGNAQYFIDFKDKSVGPETFELSNCIFGKTADETTNKNVRGTCDVADHTS
-458 NYFLDFKNDGT
+458 NCKRLSDCFKVIKG
-469 AKMPETLMLTN
+469 
-480 VLWGK
+480 
-485 SAKPAASTKFIQASE
+485 
-500 KDSDLADNL
+500 
-509 SKCMAAADCSYA
+509 
-521 IYYDADKNLDITK
+521 ADKLE
-534 SKIGKIDVSAISD
+534 D

>member
-39 RPTSISC
+39 RPTSLSC

-73 ATDTITADEV
+73 STDTITTDEV

-141 TETTMTSVTVRWTGG
+141 TETTMTSVTIRWTGG
-156 TALSKATI
+156 TALTKATV

-230 ASTMGEQLADVAAK
+230 ARTMGEQLADVAAK

-249 NDEYTVTVIIP
+249 NNEYTVTVIIP

-281 LTLPAGMSVTFYG
+281 LTLPGGMSVTFYG

-319 FQNLTVTGTDYG
+319 FQNLTVTGAGYLL
-331 FNQKCEIVRDVVV
+331 NQKNVCD
-344 GDVVVGAISVDSLI
+344 VDSVI
-358 FADCNIIDFAEQTF
+358 IEDCEVSGFTGNTF
-372 IRTQGTAANAGQFG
+372 IRTQGGTYEATNAIGCLKLANSTF
-386 NITLDNCVVTNCATK
+386 DNCGKGYGFIHVDGTIINNIDIDGCTFSNICTTGKCFFMQSK
-401 YSFITLDGARAE
+401 YVQGIE
-413 SIEIKNCTFNGINTN
+413 SMRIKN
-428 DGKAFLSANKCT
+428 S
-440 SVPSSVKISDC
+440 
-451 TFYNITS
+451 TFYNYCGNGQYFIDFKDKSVGPETFELSNCIFGKTADETANKNVRGTCDVADHTS
-458 NYFLDFKNDGT
+458 NCKLLSDCFKVIKG
-469 AKMPETLMLTN
+469 
-480 VLWGK
+480 
-485 SAKPAASTKFIQASE
+485 
-500 KDSDLADNL
+500 
-509 SKCMAAADCSYA
+509 
-521 IYYDADKNLDITK
+521 ADKLE
-534 SKIGKIDVSAISD
+534 D
-547 KSSADIFTDP
+547 KSSADIFTNP

>member
-1 MNNINKIAALACI
+1 MNNIKKIAALACI

-39 RPTSISC
+39 RPTSLSC

-141 TETTMTSVTVRWTGG
+141 TETTMTSVTIRWTGG
-156 TALSKATI
+156 TALTKATV

-319 FQNLTVTGTDYG
+319 FQNLTVTGTGYLL
-331 FNQKCEIVRDVVV
+331 NQSNVC
-344 GDVVVGAISVDSLI
+344 AVDSLI
-358 FADCNIIDFAEQTF
+358 IEDCKVSGFTGNTF
-372 IRTQGTAANAGQFG
+372 VRTQGGKYEATNAIGCLKLANSTF
-386 NITLDNCVVTNCATK
+386 DNCGIGYGFIHVDGTIINNIDIDGCTFSNICTTGKCFFMQSK
-401 YSFITLDGARAE
+401 YVQDIE
-413 SIEIKNCTFNGINTN
+413 SMRIKN
-428 DGKAFLSANKCT
+428 S
-440 SVPSSVKISDC
+440 
-451 TFYNITS
+451 TFYNYCGNGQYFIDFKDKSAGPATFELSNCIFGKTADETPNKNVRGTCDVANHTS
-458 NYFLDFKNDGT
+458 NCKLLSDCFKVIKG
-469 AKMPETLMLTN
+469 AYKLE
-480 VLWGK
+480 
-485 SAKPAASTKFIQASE
+485 
-500 KDSDLADNL
+500 
-509 SKCMAAADCSYA
+509 
-521 IYYDADKNLDITK
+521 
-534 SKIGKIDVSAISD
+534 D

>member
-39 RPTSISC
+39 RPTSLSC

-61 SVPGAT
+61 SGPGAT

-73 ATDTITADEV
+73 ATDTIAADEV
-83 NPDNIVAEVT
+83 DPDNIVAEVT

-156 TALSKATI
+156 TALTKATV

-319 FQNLTVTGTDYG
+319 FQNLTVTGAGYLL
-331 FNQKCEIVRDVVV
+331 NQSNVC
-344 GDVVVGAISVDSLI
+344 AVDSLI
-358 FADCNIIDFAEQTF
+358 IEDCKVSGFTGNTF
-372 IRTQGTAANAGQFG
+372 IRTQGGKYEATNAIGCLKLANSTF
-386 NITLDNCVVTNCATK
+386 DNCGKGYGFIHVDGTIINNIDIDGCTFSNICTTGKCFFMQSK
-401 YSFITLDGARAE
+401 YVQDIE
-413 SIEIKNCTFNGINTN
+413 SMRIKN
-428 DGKAFLSANKCT
+428 S
-440 SVPSSVKISDC
+440 
-451 TFYNITS
+451 TFYNYCGNGQYFIDFKDKSAGPATFELSYCIFGKTADETANKNVRGTCDVANYTS
-458 NYFLDFKNDGT
+458 NCKLLSDCFKVIKG
-469 AKMPETLMLTN
+469 
-480 VLWGK
+480 
-485 SAKPAASTKFIQASE
+485 
-500 KDSDLADNL
+500 
-509 SKCMAAADCSYA
+509 
-521 IYYDADKNLDITK
+521 ADKLE
-534 SKIGKIDVSAISD
+534 D